1 MEAQL
6 GKKKDEAS
14 NAFLLLKKDA
24 MIFIRGANLS
34 NEFAFDS
41 VSHII
46 RDGQNASKMKFSC
59 EHYS

>member
-14 NAFLLLKKDA
+14 NAFLLLKNDA
-24 MIFIRGANLS
+24 MIFIRSANLS

-46 RDGQNASKMKFSC
+46 RDVNYG
-59 EHYS
+59 